1 MLFNGE
7 LIESFKVH
15 SITKAIFGK
24 SEHAKRLVS
33 MSNAALGI
41 ISSGSLIIHN
51 IGRGLA
57 EELNLSD
64 KHAIKQVDRLLSND
78 KLDILRTDAKWISFV
93 IGGRKDIKIT
103 MDWTEFHSDKH
114 HTICLNLV
122 TKHGRATPLLWKT
135 VNKKKLKNNR
145 NNYEDEI
152 LSRLKKHL
160 PKDVDVTILADRGFC
175 DIKLFKFLTE
185 ELGFKYSIRI
195 RGNITVTNKAGE
207 KRTAKEWIGKSG
219 RSKTIRNALI
229 THKNYQVGTGV
240 FTQQKGMKEPWCI
253 VSSESN
259 ISGSEIIR
267 WYAKRWGCEPQFR
280 DTKDLH
286 FGMGLS
292 KTHIKDTSRRDR
304 LLLIH
309 AIATAI
315 LTILGAAGENIGLDK
330 YLKAN
335 TVKRRTLSLFKQGCI
350 YFNRIPK
357 MATET
362 TKKLIKEFY
371 RILKSNQK
379 MTEILGVI

>member
-207 KRTAKEWIGKSG
+207 K
-219 RSKTIRNALI
+219 
-229 THKNYQVGTGV
+229 KN
-240 FTQQKGMKEPWCI
+240 
-253 VSSESN
+253 S
-259 ISGSEIIR
+259 
-267 WYAKRWGCEPQFR
+267 
-280 DTKDLH
+280 
-286 FGMGLS
+286 
-292 KTHIKDTSRRDR
+292 
-304 LLLIH
+304 
-309 AIATAI
+309 
-315 LTILGAAGENIGLDK
+315 
-330 YLKAN
+330 
-335 TVKRRTLSLFKQGCI
+335 
-350 YFNRIPK
+350 
-357 MATET
+357 
-362 TKKLIKEFY
+362 
-371 RILKSNQK
+371 
-379 MTEILGVI
+379 